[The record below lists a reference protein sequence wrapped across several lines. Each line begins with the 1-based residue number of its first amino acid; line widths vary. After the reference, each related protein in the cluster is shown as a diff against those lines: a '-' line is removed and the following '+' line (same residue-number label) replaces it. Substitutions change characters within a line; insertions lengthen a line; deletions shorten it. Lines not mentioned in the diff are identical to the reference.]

1 MACIGLPIVVVQ
13 VLFVMYVCTAMRK
26 WLVEVEYGIRPFV
39 FMYVYMV
46 SRCDYGLEWKC
57 WANDQPLE
65 WLNMIICGPMY
76 DKTLVGP
83 W

>member
-1 MACIGLPIVVVQ
+1 
-13 VLFVMYVCTAMRK
+13 MYVCTAMRK

-65 WLNMIICGPMY
+65 WLNMIICI
-76 DKTLVGP
+76 DSSLSLVSIETNDISIYALCREISNS
-83 W
+83 